1 MKSKILPSAYQEFP
15 AEISRRNSCGV
26 CAILVA
32 WVCRGHAQAVPLR
45 TVWLF
50 ACHSSDFSCRPV
62 YNEQS
67 LLHCWHVCIM
77 SAIAPCVSWG
87 PIHPRHMTRLHLS
100 TYLSRYPRVPKPR
113 EGRGKRFL
121 ACAQHPRRTR
131 GTESAILD
139 AFPGILV
146 VRRLPFYPGPSPHPE
161 RRLQTIYPT
170 TSFPLERLINA
181 KQCQLFSAQTVS
193 QTSCHIQATL

>member
-1 MKSKILPSAYQEFP
+1 VEFALSWSRGF
-15 AEISRRNSCGV
+15 AEVTRK
-26 CAILVA
+26 
-32 WVCRGHAQAVPLR
+32 
-45 TVWLF
+45 
-50 ACHSSDFSCRPV
+50 
-62 YNEQS
+62 QS
-67 LLHCWHVCIM
+67 LSGPSGSLRVTAPTFPVAPYIMKNRCSIAWHVCIM
-77 SAIAPCVSWG
+77 SAIARCVSWG

-113 EGRGKRFL
+113 EGRGKRFP
-121 ACAQHPRRTR
+121 ACAQYPRRTR

-161 RRLQTIYPT
+161 RRPQTIYPT
-170 TSFPLERLINA
+170 TSFLSERLINA
-181 KQCQLFSAQTVS
+181 KQCQLFSAQKVF